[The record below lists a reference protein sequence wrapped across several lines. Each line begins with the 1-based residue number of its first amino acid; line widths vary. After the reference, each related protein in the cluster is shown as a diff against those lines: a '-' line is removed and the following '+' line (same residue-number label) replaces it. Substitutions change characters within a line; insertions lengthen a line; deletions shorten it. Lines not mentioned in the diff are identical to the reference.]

1 MLKSMSRLDDF
12 NNIKLCHKPKIPVVS
27 VRTLLFDSVETYRL
41 DIPIVKTKVQLSED
55 VRKCYKLPELFFSN
69 HYPKNLDEGTCF
81 SDTIQAFDQL
91 NNSLDCIKN
100 HIAPVRHD
108 LENSPRIEKIIKK
121 YLGSEYDKYINLFYK
136 SDIRTGPLLS
146 NRGSFRVVSL
156 YTVEPKND
164 KRQRHSKHY
173 LTILFFD
180 PYHLFIPSMDYG
192 IEIYQQVCNFSGE
205 CDRLKF

>member
-1 MLKSMSRLDDF
+1 MSRLDYF
-12 NNIKLCHKPKIPVVS
+12 NNIKVCHKPKIPVVS
-27 VRTLLFDSVETYRL
+27 VRTLLVDSVEIYSL
-41 DIPIVKTKVQLSED
+41 NIQEVKIKVQLSED
-55 VRKCYKLPELFFSN
+55 VRKCYNLPELSFSN

-91 NNSLDCIKN
+91 NNSLDCIKD

-108 LENSPRIEKIIKK
+108 LENSARIEKIIKK
-121 YLGSEYDKYINLFYK
+121 YLESEYDKYIGLFYK

-146 NRGSFRVVSL
+146 KRGCFRVVSL
-156 YTVEPKND
+156 YTVEPKKH
-164 KRQRHSKHY
+164 KRQKHSKHC

-180 PYHLFIPSMDYG
+180 PYHLFIPSQDYG
-192 IEIYQQVCNFSGE
+192 TKIYDQVRSFSGE